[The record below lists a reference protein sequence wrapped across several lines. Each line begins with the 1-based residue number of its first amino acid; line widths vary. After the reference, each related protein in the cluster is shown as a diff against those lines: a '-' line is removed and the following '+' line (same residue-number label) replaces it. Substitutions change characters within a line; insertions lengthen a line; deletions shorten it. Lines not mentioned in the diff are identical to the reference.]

1 MTNTNSQSE
10 IKIGWTDIETGG
22 LDGKLEDG
30 TLGMETYP
38 ILEVAMHI
46 TDGDL
51 NIIDGEG
58 FRVVIHHPD
67 DVIAKMDPWALE
79 KHSESGL
86 LDEVRASTTT
96 LEQAEQL
103 ALEHLRKHEAIPYD
117 RKAKTGTL
125 MGGNSIKLD
134 RNYLNC
140 QMPELDNYFHYR
152 QADISAVA
160 LFVREWRP
168 DVEASVNKK
177 YLHQAL
183 PDIRESIME
192 AKVYKERLFRDDCVV
207 SDTVDVHAE
216 INFLS
221 QDMGKIMDTFT
232 TDLDDHQVAIM
243 RNKLAGIQERL
254 DQLAKETRLA

>member
-1 MTNTNSQSE
+1 MTNTNIRSD
-10 IKIGWTDIETGG
+10 IKFGWTDIETGG

-46 TDGDL
+46 TDSEL

-58 FRVVIHHPD
+58 FRVVIHQPE
-67 DVIAKMDPWALE
+67 DVIAKMSEWSIE
-79 KHSESGL
+79 KHTESGL
-86 LDEVRASTTT
+86 LDEVRASTIT
-96 LEQAEQL
+96 LQQAEQMT
-103 ALEHLRKHEAIPYD
+103 LEHLRKHGAQPYD

-125 MGGNSIKLD
+125 MAGNSIKLD

-140 QMPELDNYFHYR
+140 QMPELDKYFHYR

-168 DVEASVNKK
+168 DIEASVNKK

-221 QDMGKIMDTFT
+221 EDMGRIMSKFS
-232 TDLDDHQVAIM
+232 TDLDFHQVQHL
-243 RNKLAGIQERL
+243 RGKLAGIQDRL